1 MAQIKVD
8 GRYID
13 VSLLEELE
21 PYELLNA
28 KRSGDKIVASSPFRD
43 DSSPSFFINVGDNE
57 YAGTWGD
64 SGASD
69 EYWSKGNLVKLLSF
83 FRNETYEET
92 VDYLLSKYDYEY
104 VDTSIK
110 IEVLPL
116 DLRQGNIEVPSS
128 RYKGKPLD
136 QSYLIGRGIHP
147 KVIEMNEVF
156 DNGNSVG
163 IIWRDTNGKVAN
175 IKYRMKEDKTFWYER
190 GATPINRLVYG
201 LNHVIVR
208 GIKRIVICEAE
219 IDAMTWQSA
228 GIFGVAVG
236 GASLNDYQADLI
248 VASGVEEVILGGD
261 FDESGARFNRI
272 VENKLR
278 NKIPTIKNIR
288 NNFNNQFKDANE
300 LGIIRLG
307 YIEFIDVP
315 ITKALKI

>member
-13 VSLLEELE
+13 VNLSEELE
-21 PYELLNA
+21 PYELINA
-28 KRSGDKIVASSPFRD
+28 KQSGDKIVASSPFRED
-43 DSSPSFFINVGDNE
+43 TSPSFFINVGDGE

-69 EYWSKGNLVKLLSF
+69 DYWAKGNLVKLLSY

-92 VDYLLSKYDYEY
+92 VDYLISKYDYEY

-110 IEVLPL
+110 IEVQPL
-116 DLRQGNIEVPSS
+116 HLRQGNVEVPSS
-128 RYKGKPLD
+128 RYKGKPID
-136 QSYLIGRGIHP
+136 NSYLIGRGIHP

-175 IKYRMKEDKTFWYER
+175 IKYRMKSDKTFWYER
-190 GATPINRLVYG
+190 GATPIKRLVYG
-201 LNHVIVR
+201 LNHVIDR
-208 GIKRIVICEAE
+208 GIKRIVVCEAE

-228 GIFGVAVG
+228 GIFAVAVG
-236 GASLNDYQADLI
+236 GASLNDFQADLI

-278 NKIPTIKNIR
+278 NRVLTISKIVESFGKEY
-288 NNFNNQFKDANE
+288 KDANDIGTIK
-300 LGIIRLG
+300 LR
-307 YIEFIDVP
+307 YAEFKEVP
-315 ITKALKI
+315 IIKTLRI